1 MAITTTSVLPAPIQQ
16 SFNKKL
22 LSVPYPNLIHHTAA
36 MYETMPRNGGT
47 TMRFRRYNPLATSP
61 VPLGN
66 TGVTPPAQELTAL
79 DIDAQISWYG
89 TYVILNE
96 QVVLFLGLN
105 YKKLEVMDL
114 DPEVAIG

>member
-1 MAITTTSVLPAPIQQ
+1 
-16 SFNKKL
+16 
-22 LSVPYPNLIHHTAA
+22 

-89 TYVILNE
+89 TYVILN
-96 QVVLFLGLN
+96 LGFTLN
-105 YKKLEVMDL
+105 KSKVIDL